1 MTSTFNRRKALAGFG
16 SVALGSLLA
25 ACGGNDDGGGS
36 AATTDVPTT
45 DGGTAT
51 VQPRTNGDDTAALFD
66 DSSSCTLTAEQTE
79 GPYYFDADR
88 IRTDITEDRDGVPLR
103 LAVRVRDAASCD
115 ALRDAVVDIWH
126 CDAGGVYSGFDA
138 GEGERFLRGAQVTNR
153 DGIVEFRTIYPG
165 WYQGRTTHIHAKV
178 HLDRQTVLT
187 TQMYFDD
194 AVSDRVYADAPY
206 SDRGTRDVTN
216 ESDGIFDE
224 RLLLRL
230 ARDGDGYLGA
240 ISFDVERA

>member
-25 ACGGNDDGGGS
+25 ACGGGDEGGGN
-36 AATTDVPTT
+36 AATTEVTTT

-51 VQPRTNGDDTAALFD
+51 VQPRTNADDTAALFD

-88 IRTDITEDRDGVPLR
+88 IRSDITEGREGVPLR
-103 LAVRVRDAASCD
+103 LAIRVRDAGSCD

-138 GEGERFLRGAQVTNR
+138 GEGERFMRGAQVTNR

-165 WYQGRTTHIHAKV
+165 WYQGRTAHIHAKV
-178 HLDRQTVLT
+178 HLDRRTVLT
-187 TQMYFDD
+187 TQLYFDD
-194 AVSDRVYADAPY
+194 DVSDRVYANAPY
-206 SDRGTRDVTN
+206 DDRGERDQRNDT
-216 ESDGIFDE
+216 DGIFDE
-224 RLLLRL
+224 RLVCRV
-230 ARDGDGYLGA
+230 AREGDGYVGA
-240 ISFDVERA
+240 ISCDVERA